1 MGRSSDNN
9 KLKNSL
15 DKSSSQ
21 GKYKLYNIFKDYSE
35 HSTIQGVI
43 YIFQT
48 NQTQVGKVF
57 WSIVIIAM
65 IILGTYWSI
74 CAYQDWKENPV
85 VTTIKTS
92 ALPIREISFPAV
104 TICGQGMNSDIVTAG
119 TLKLKETILINVHLK
134 QSYFDCKTIIFFYYL
149 AKSFLF

>member
-1 MGRSSDNN
+1 MGRSADNN
-9 KLKNSL
+9 KLKISL
-15 DKSSSQ
+15 DNSYLQ
-21 GKYKLYNIFKDYSE
+21 VKYNLYNIFKDYSE

-57 WSIVIIAM
+57 WSIVTIAM

-104 TICGQGMNSDIVTAG
+104 TICGQGMNEDIVSAG
-119 TLKLKETILINVHLK
+119 TLKLKETKLMHEHLK
-134 QSYFDCKTIIFFYYL
+134 QKL
-149 AKSFLF
+149 FL

>member
-1 MGRSSDNN
+1 MGRSADNN
-9 KLKNSL
+9 NLKISR
-15 DKSSSQ
+15 DKSSLQ
-21 GKYKLYNIFKDYSE
+21 GKNNLYNIFKDYSE

-57 WSIVIIAM
+57 WSIVTIAM

-74 CAYQDWKENPV
+74 CAYQDWRENPV

-92 ALPIREISFPAV
+92 ALPIKEISFPAV
-104 TICGQGMNSDIVTAG
+104 TICGQGMNDDIITSG
-119 TLKLKETILINVHLK
+119 L
-134 QSYFDCKTIIFFYYL
+134 
-149 AKSFLF
+149 